1 MKKEG
6 KFCGFVWFVV
16 PKLMINQKYRIRKM
30 TGIKAQAQSAE
41 KGEKEEKGE
50 KGEENNNIAQ
60 NFDEE
65 EEEPI

>member
-1 MKKEG
+1 MSKEG
-6 KFCGFVWFVV
+6 KFCGFVWFII

-30 TGIKAQAQSAE
+30 AGIKAQVPSA
-41 KGEKEEKGE
+41 EKGE
-50 KGEENNNIAQ
+50 KGEENNNLSQ